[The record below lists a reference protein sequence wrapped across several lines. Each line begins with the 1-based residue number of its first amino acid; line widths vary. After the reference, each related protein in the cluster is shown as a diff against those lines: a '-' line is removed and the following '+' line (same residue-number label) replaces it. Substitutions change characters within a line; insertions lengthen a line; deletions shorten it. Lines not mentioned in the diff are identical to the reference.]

1 MGSTIGARRGD
12 GDLQCP
18 PACFRTYASKNSAYE
33 RGPEVATVMRI
44 RLGFN
49 VLPITL
55 LTGAIGIALTGG
67 MAACSQS
74 DPTPLRDSATR
85 LEGAPLPLNDAQRL
99 ANFLGTGAVSEEI
112 RADVSRALDQLPPS
126 AQLAVTAPPQQC
138 PSARNQSRTAD
149 ARVTGSRA
157 ATNQSDPNSCLRGR

>member
-1 MGSTIGARRGD
+1 
-12 GDLQCP
+12 
-18 PACFRTYASKNSAYE
+18 
-33 RGPEVATVMRI
+33 MRI

-85 LEGAPLPLNDAQRL
+85 LEGVPLPLNDAQRL

-112 RADVSRALDQLPPS
+112 QADVSRALDQLPPS
-126 AQLAVTAPPQQC
+126 AQLAVTAPPSSAQALGIKVERQTLELQVPGQQ
-138 PSARNQSRTAD
+138 PINLILT
-149 ARVTGSRA
+149 RVYA
-157 ATNQSDPNSCLRGR
+157 AVDGEQLIGVYGERVE